1 MNERKSLFPPAL
13 MPLITGILFAIV
25 FAITFTLLKQKGADS
40 FDYVIKRIPSI
51 RLYGM
56 ETAAQ
61 FRELARTWGVAVGAV
76 LGFAATLTGYILY
89 GILAIMRLTKNPWV
103 ATGISALAAGTL
115 AGLGYMLDIT
125 IPHTSFSS
133 ALVYFFGIPLL
144 YSGLGTIA
152 LIFILSLLSFRY
164 AAPAIVSETK

>member
-56 ETAAQ
+56 ETAKQ
-61 FRELARTWGVAVGAV
+61 FRDLALTWGVSIGAV
-76 LGFAATLTGYILY
+76 LGVAAMFVGYIFY

-103 ATGISALAAGTL
+103 ATSISILTMGIL

-125 IPHTSFSS
+125 IPHTSFSA
-133 ALVYFFGIPLL
+133 ALVYFFGMPLL

-152 LIFILSLLSFRY
+152 LIFILSLLTFRY